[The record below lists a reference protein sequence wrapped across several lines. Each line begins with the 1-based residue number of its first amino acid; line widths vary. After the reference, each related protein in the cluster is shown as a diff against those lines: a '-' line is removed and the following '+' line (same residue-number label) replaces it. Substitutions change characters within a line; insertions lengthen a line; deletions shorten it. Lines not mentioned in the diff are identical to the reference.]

1 MDIVTP
7 TTAILCTDAR
17 GYTLKHTHT
26 HARHLREH
34 TQSHS
39 YTRTRT
45 CTQDATRWKAIKK
58 LKRKAYV
65 SLRTNLGNINLE
77 VDCDITPQTAE
88 NFLGLA
94 AKG

>member
-1 MDIVTP
+1 M
-7 TTAILCTDAR
+7 
-17 GYTLKHTHT
+17 
-26 HARHLREH
+26 
-34 TQSHS
+34 
-39 YTRTRT
+39 
-45 CTQDATRWKAIKK
+45 
-58 LKRKAYV
+58 KRKGYV